1 MIQEIPSLK
10 GKELFK
16 WLIANEKTLIAQKK
30 YEVKRA
36 DPISYGGAVDTDK
49 GRVVKANTGTP
60 GRDKTEL
67 AVTSVI
73 NTTYWYDSHGDVHI
87 NGLWKKSLSE
97 NKNIYLL
104 QEHSLTF
111 KGIISDEVRA
121 YTKEIS
127 WRQLG
132 VDADGFTEALVF
144 ESTVRQS
151 RNSYMFDQYREGNVK
166 NHSVGM
172 RYVTI
177 DLALNDEDYPA
188 YKALWDKYI
197 DKIANRSEV
206 EEIGYFWPVTQA
218 KVIEGSA
225 VPIGSNIITPTES
238 VKNTEP
244 PPGTHTRAAKSTR
257 VIDELNNLLKTVKTV
272 QQ

>member
-1 MIQEIPSLK
+1 MDLEIPNIK

-16 WLIANEKTLIAQKK
+16 FLIANEKTLVAQKK
-30 YEVKRA
+30 YEIKRA
-36 DPISYGGAVDTDK
+36 DPVYYAGTVENKVGKTI
-49 GRVVKANTGTP
+49 KANTGIVSN
-60 GRDKTEL
+60 KTEL
-67 AVTSVI
+67 AVTSII

-87 NGLWKKSLSE
+87 DGLWKKSLSE
-97 NKNIYLL
+97 NKGLYLL

-121 YTKEIS
+121 YTKAIS
-127 WRQLG
+127 WRSLG
-132 VDADGFTEALVF
+132 VAFDGYTEALVF
-144 ESTVRQS
+144 DSTVKQS
-151 RNSYMFDQYREGNVK
+151 RNPYMFDQYREGNVK

-172 RYVTI
+172 RYVTL

-206 EEIGYFWPVTQA
+206 EDAGYFWPVTQA
-218 KVIEGSA
+218 KVVEGSA

-238 VKNTEP
+238 VKNTAP
-244 PPGTHTRAAKSTR
+244 PAGTQTRAAKRTQVLS
-257 VIDELNNLLKTVKTV
+257 ELNNLLTTVKSV
-272 QQ
+272 Q